1 MKDSSQ
7 YSATQQVSETFKPT
21 APDWESHLEAWAYL
35 QSLTPKYESKYLV
48 KKSEEHERKGY
59 LLGRRSDCDICFD
72 QEKISKKHCLI
83 YMVYNIKSAI
93 AYLTILL
100 KETGANAKAKGI
112 RIFIQDLSSNGT
124 YVNKELVGTNQR
136 RLLRSGDIIQ
146 LIMYEHLKDN
156 DIRHTFYRI
165 LFPSVYNANICQ
177 DDYDIQGFLGRGNF
191 ASVFC
196 AKPKKDGKIVAI
208 KIIDKS
214 RLVGRPRLLKSVIDE
229 IVVMMS
235 MQRHPGIVG
244 IDRIYN
250 EHKQMF
256 IVLEYVRDG
265 DLFNFVTDKHKL
277 TEDETRFIFWQLF
290 KAIQWI
296 HNNGIAHRDLK
307 PENILLASREKL
319 HVKISDF
326 GLAKILPKG
335 KGLDSQCGTPN
346 YVAPEILRPTET
358 RSYGVECDLWSLGVT
373 LFICLC
379 GYPPFSDEIG
389 PSMKEQILQG
399 MYSFQSPY
407 WDDIS
412 PQAIALIR
420 RLLTVDPMKRIK
432 CGEILDHPWMK
443 MNPQDMQR
451 KRDALGS
458 EVVGQI
464 ETLALDHYG
473 VETQLIPKNA

>member
-1 MKDSSQ
+1 
-7 YSATQQVSETFKPT
+7 
-21 APDWESHLEAWAYL
+21 
-35 QSLTPKYESKYLV
+35 
-48 KKSEEHERKGY
+48 
-59 LLGRRSDCDICFD
+59 
-72 QEKISKKHCLI
+72 
-83 YMVYNIKSAI
+83 
-93 AYLTILL
+93 
-100 KETGANAKAKGI
+100 
-112 RIFIQDLSSNGT
+112 
-124 YVNKELVGTNQR
+124 
-136 RLLRSGDIIQ
+136 
-146 LIMYEHLKDN
+146 
-156 DIRHTFYRI
+156 
-165 LFPSVYNANICQ
+165 
-177 DDYDIQGFLGRGNF
+177 
-191 ASVFC
+191 
-196 AKPKKDGKIVAI
+196 
-208 KIIDKS
+208 
-214 RLVGRPRLLKSVIDE
+214 
-229 IVVMMS
+229 

-412 PQAIALIR
+412 PQ
-420 RLLTVDPMKRIK
+420 
-432 CGEILDHPWMK
+432 G
-443 MNPQDMQR
+443 
-451 KRDALGS
+451 
-458 EVVGQI
+458 
-464 ETLALDHYG
+464 
-473 VETQLIPKNA
+473 